1 MPKSRVHAALAASIG
16 VEGPEDL
23 ANYLLAGADVV
34 TTTSSLLRHG
44 PEHAG
49 VLLDGLSTR
58 MARKGFDTVGDLR
71 GKLAVPSGADE
82 TAHERAGYVAALQ
95 AANASAY
102 GPWCRSGPRAR
113 PSSTARSELACLD
126 EATERRGPGVARRA
140 RTWRR
145 IG

>member
-1 MPKSRVHAALAASIG
+1 VPKSRVHAALAASTG

-23 ANYLLAGADVV
+23 AKYLLAGAVV
-34 TTTSSLLRHG
+34 VMTTSSLLRHG

-49 VLLDGLSTR
+49 ALLDGLSTW
-58 MARKGFDTVGDLR
+58 MARKGFDTVGELR

-102 GPWCRSGPRAR
+102 GPR
-113 PSSTARSELACLD
+113 
-126 EATERRGPGVARRA
+126 
-140 RTWRR
+140 
-145 IG
+145 